1 MPATDLFHVTY
12 AVATPAIGSPL
23 LKLSIVVDIPN
34 GKITGIANITQ
45 TTNPPLKFRA
55 DVWGTFSTVQPVP
68 DAPPVNI
75 VTLDGNPSGQYSMIA
90 ETFHFHGIL
99 SNDWKSGNASYRYY
113 EGERWHTVENAIVTV
128 TTESGERFD
137 PYYPPIP
144 LYGVSMQQAATSGDL
159 SRMKA
164 LAGQAE
170 QQLADTDIIK
180 SELTKLNAEIA
191 KLEGRA

>member
-23 LKLSIVVDIPN
+23 LTLSIVVDVPN
-34 GKITGIANITQ
+34 GKVTGIANITQ

-55 DVWGTFSTVQPVP
+55 DVWGSFSTVQPKP
-68 DAPPVNI
+68 DAPPVN
-75 VTLDGNPSGQYSMIA
+75 VLTLDGSPSGQYSAIA

-99 SNDWKSGNASYRYY
+99 SVDWKSGHASYRYY
-113 EGERWHTVENAIVTV
+113 EGERWHVVDNAIITV
-128 TTESGERFD
+128 KNADSFH
-137 PYYPPIP
+137 PYTPSIT
-144 LYGVSMQQAATSGDL
+144 LYGVSLQQAATSGDL